1 MLISHSKVLFF
12 LQRFDLITN
21 FVVFLLSVEIKVDLL
36 VGFLK
41 NKTHL
46 FMPTKWN
53 YCFLYLGVDTL

>member
-1 MLISHSKVLFF
+1 MLISHSKVLVF

-46 FMPTKWN
+46 FMHTKWN
-53 YCFLYLGVDTL
+53 SCFLYLGVDTL